1 MLRCLFRILLT
12 VMLFFLRRL
21 LTSRVRSRP
30 RGGGPAAGAGGAAPR
45 ARRGD
50 GKGPPPLDRSD
61 VVDVPF
67 TEIPSSPS
75 EPASGAGRP

>member
-1 MLRCLFRILLT
+1 MLRFLFRILLT
-12 VMLFFLRRL
+12 VMIFFLRRL
-21 LTSRVRSRP
+21 ISSRGRPRP
-30 RGGGPAAGAGGAAPR
+30 RGGGPAPGAGDTAPR

-75 EPASGAGRP
+75 GPASGAGRP